1 MKRVK
6 SLPLCFVAKEE
17 IRNFIIEQKM
27 DAGDFLPSENE
38 FCQLLGIS
46 RGTLREAMRLLE
58 EEGSVLRKQGVG
70 TIISH
75 HASPIQSTL
84 DINEGNTE
92 MIQGKGMQPGTLDAR
107 FEELPANKLVAKEL
121 RLKPGDSVMVLTRIR
136 TADDTPVAYTIDYLP
151 TSIVTVEMANTFQ
164 DQSLYQYLEDEL
176 GFQLTNSLL
185 RLVPKKANKQ
195 IANVLEIKVG
205 TPLMLLLQTDT
216 DINQSP
222 VVYSEEYFVGHRF
235 EFVIMRRRRRHSA

>member
-1 MKRVK
+1 
-6 SLPLCFVAKEE
+6 LCFIAKEE
-17 IRNFIIEQKM
+17 IRNFIIKQKM
-27 DAGDFLPSENE
+27 AAGNFLPSENE
-38 FCQLLGIS
+38 LCQLLGIS

-92 MIQGKGMQPGTLDAR
+92 MIQGKGMKPGTRYAR
-107 FEELPANKLVAKEL
+107 FEELPAHESVAKEL
-121 RLKPGDSVMVLTRIR
+121 RLEPGDSVMVLTRIR

-151 TSIVTVEMANTFQ
+151 TSIVTREMANTFQ
-164 DQSLYQYLEDEL
+164 NQSLYQYLEDEL

-205 TPLMLLLQTDT
+205 SPLMLLLQTDT
-216 DINQSP
+216 GINQSP
-222 VVYSEEYFVGHRF
+222 IVYSEEYFVGHRF
-235 EFVIMRRRRRHSA
+235 EFVIMRRRRRHLA